1 MIDNEDLFKNSE
13 ENVNKK
19 SDIVFNLILFNN
31 IFKNIY
37 GSFIFDNLQIEEKN
51 TNLNILSIN
60 KKLINV

>member
-51 TNLNILSIN
+51 TNLIIFSKFI
-60 KKLINV
+60 

>member
-51 TNLNILSIN
+51 TNLFYL
-60 KKLINV
+60 